1 MAVDMTA
8 PAGRRILFTA
18 STWSHLANF
27 HRPYLRALADRGYL
41 VDGACGGAPAELSEL
56 ARAIPLPLEKK
67 MTSPKNLAAAAQL
80 RRLLA
85 SGEYDLVSCH
95 TALAAFFTRLAVEGL
110 PTSRRPRVVC
120 IAHGYLFDR
129 NTSAA
134 KTALLAG
141 AEKFT
146 APVTDLVLTMN
157 RWDFAYASTHRLGR
171 RVANIPGMG
180 VDFSSL
186 DRADPRAGLALRE
199 ELGFGPERFLLVYGA
214 EFSRRKS
221 QEVLLRALALLPQRA
236 VLLLPGQG
244 DLLPRC
250 QALAR
255 ELGVAD
261 RVVFPG
267 HVNMAPWYAAAN
279 AVVPSSRSEGLPFNL
294 MEAMHCGLP
303 AVASDV
309 KGHQDLICH
318 GKSGL
323 LYPYGDAAACARQ
336 IQTLMDDPLLAQGLG
351 RAGRQAIE
359 PFRLDT
365 VLPQVMEEYDRLLDS
380 VNTRSKHIRI

>member
-1 MAVDMTA
+1 MAVDIHAA
-8 PAGRRILFTA
+8 PGRRILFTA

-41 VDGACGGAPAELSEL
+41 VDGACGGAPADLPEL
-56 ARAIPLPLEKK
+56 ARAVPLSLEKK
-67 MTSPKNLAAAAQL
+67 MTSPKNLAAAAQI

-95 TALAAFFTRLAVEGL
+95 TALAAFFTRLAVEAL
-110 PTSRRPRVVC
+110 PKSKRPRVVC
-120 IAHGYLFDR
+120 IAHGYLFDQ

-141 AEKFT
+141 AEKLT

-157 RWDFAYASTHRLGR
+157 RWDFDYASAHRLGR

-180 VDFSSL
+180 VDFSPL
-186 DRADPRAGLALRE
+186 DRADPQAGLALRE
-199 ELGFGPERFLLVYGA
+199 ELGFGPDRFLLVYGA

-221 QEVLLRALALLPQRA
+221 QAVLLRALARLPERA
-236 VLLLPGQG
+236 ALLLPGQG
-244 DLLPRC
+244 DLLPSC

-255 ELGVAD
+255 ELGVER

-267 HVNMAPWYAAAN
+267 HVSMAAWYAAAN

-294 MEAMHCGLP
+294 MEAMACGLP
-303 AVASDV
+303 VIASDV
-309 KGHQDLICH
+309 KGQNDLLQASP
-318 GKSGL
+318 GS
-323 LYPYGDAAACARQ
+323 LYPPDDMEAFCRAVRSAVEKGRRGCGVVSYP
-336 IQTLMDDPLLAQGLG
+336 TLEAY
-351 RAGRQAIE
+351 
-359 PFRLDT
+359 RLEA
-365 VLPQVMEEYDRLLDS
+365 VFAENLQLMKGSLE
-380 VNTRSKHIRI
+380 